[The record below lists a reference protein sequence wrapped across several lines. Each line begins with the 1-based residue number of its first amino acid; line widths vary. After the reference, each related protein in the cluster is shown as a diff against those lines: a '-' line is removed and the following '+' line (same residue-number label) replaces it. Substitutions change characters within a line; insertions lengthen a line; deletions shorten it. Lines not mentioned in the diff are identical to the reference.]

1 MGKIIV
7 FNYLYGVFYC
17 YDFYQSVRLA
27 LLLKIYKAR
36 NKTEQKILLK
46 RFTSE
51 ENYVLYN
58 RSTGN
63 SIDLGNAYMVQPV
76 YKKI

>member
-1 MGKIIV
+1 MGKIVV
-7 FNYLYGVFYC
+7 FNYL
-17 YDFYQSVRLA
+17 
-27 LLLKIYKAR
+27 YKAR

-46 RFTSE
+46 NFRSE
-51 ENYVLYN
+51 ENDVLYN